1 MPEQST
7 TPSSRRA
14 YRLGRRLESVD
25 ETRRRI
31 TAAAFELH
39 ATVGPSRT
47 TIRAIATRAG
57 VQRHT
62 VYAHFPDLETLYVA
76 CTEHGIR
83 VTGMPV
89 AEPWAA
95 ISDPA
100 TRLRHGLSEVF
111 AWYRTNELML
121 RNVLYD
127 IDPTAPPP
135 TQPDQFEI
143 RMETLFD
150 TLAEGWT
157 VTAPEDQ
164 PTLLAVLAH
173 ALAFETWRS
182 LTAGGLTDEQAIN
195 LLASI
200 VESVATGSIA
210 IRG

>member
-1 MPEQST
+1 MPERSKS
-7 TPSSRRA
+7 PASRRA

-31 TAAAFELH
+31 TSAAFELH
-39 ATVGPSRT
+39 ATIGPSRT
-47 TIRAIATRAG
+47 TIRAIADRAG

-62 VYAHFPDLETLYVA
+62 VYAHFPDLGALYVA

-89 AEPWAA
+89 AEPWATT
-95 ISDPA
+95 SDPA
-100 TRLRHGLSEVF
+100 ARLRHGLSEVF

-127 IDPTAPPP
+127 IDPTAPAPAE
-135 TQPDQFEI
+135 PDLFEI
-143 RMETLFD
+143 RMGTLFD
-150 TLAEGWT
+150 TLAEGWS
-157 VTAPEDQ
+157 VTTPEDR

-173 ALAFETWRS
+173 AMAFETWRS
-182 LTAGGLTDEQAIN
+182 LTAGGLTDEQAVN

>member
-1 MPEQST
+1 M
-7 TPSSRRA
+7 RRP

-39 ATVGPSRT
+39 ASIGPSRT
-47 TIRAIATRAG
+47 TIRAIAARAG

-100 TRLRHGLSEVF
+100 TRLRHGLREVF
-111 AWYRTNELML
+111 AWYRSNEGML

-135 TQPDQFEI
+135 TEPDLFEI
-143 RMETLFD
+143 RLGALFGA
-150 TLAEGWT
+150 LADGWT
-157 VTAPEDQ
+157 VTTADDRPM
-164 PTLLAVLAH
+164 LLAVLAH
-173 ALAFETWRS
+173 AMAFETWRS
-182 LTAGGLTDEQAIN
+182 LTAGGLTDEQAVN